1 MSISRFIE
9 ILGIIML
16 IPFDNHRQ
24 IKIIFV
30 MIVYPLFFTFL
41 QIWITDNFLKKNE
54 GVNED
59 KSQNE
64 MNDNIFLN
72 NNLQLEENIKDEEVS
87 ILEKQSY
94 NFQINYYHP

>member
-30 MIVYPLFFTFL
+30 MIVYPLFFTVL